1 MPLKLKV
8 VNTKKILI
16 ESNDVDYCEIPAKCG
31 IEGILPGHINF
42 ISFLNEGKIKYK
54 IKDEHNEIDAKE
66 GFVEFS
72 DNTISI
78 LLKG

>member
-8 VNTKKILI
+8 VTTKKILI